1 MTKTYFNFRYKVQ
14 LCIIC
19 ISNFCR
25 QSYLSKHLIAGFV
38 ALLFTSQAALS
49 ENVILRHSF
58 AGNISFALAGNTL
71 RSSSN
76 TCAPISGGES
86 SSTINIPIGATM
98 KAAYL
103 YWSGSG
109 SVDSTIVFNN
119 STLTA
124 DISHVEVFQG
134 RNYFSSKKDV
144 TNLIS
149 VSSTSHKA
157 SGVTFNGS
165 ASYCNVQSAYAGWAL
180 AVIYEHTGEPLRVI
194 NVFDGFKNFWGS
206 ELDLIPDNFVI
217 AQNPAAKGGKHAH
230 ITWEGDA
237 NNSQPRSNFNE
248 TLRFENNNLTGTN
261 NPNGNQFNG
270 YSNISGGR
278 NTSGVDIDEYQ
289 IGSYL
294 TAGDTSVHTTY
305 SSGQDAVFLTA
316 ELISVP
322 NEPVADLS
330 IQQTGPSRFIRGE
343 NNTVNFTV
351 YNNGPSIATSSTE
364 ISIPLPTGLS
374 LNSFTGNQWSC
385 NEISANVICNYTNDI
400 ANNASANSLSIS
412 FYSDN
417 STNNSVNITATV
429 TGVVFDNILSN
440 NTRTQTYSVISAD
453 LSTSS
458 KSVTDLN
465 GGNVQAG
472 EKIRYTIDL
481 IETNGVAK
489 SGISVVD
496 NLPNNISSFEVI
508 SLPNGASNNSQQA
521 PAGSNSTG
529 LISISNISVAAN
541 ATESIVIDAII
552 LASSTANTAIENTAT
567 ISAQNMSDITIS
579 SPTIYVSKPA
589 NPATG
594 NKPLYLRQSSNLSRV
609 QPTSSA
615 FHTLADLAERT
626 YIITP
631 AFQQEFIFSDSTVSA
646 YLFLQNDYN
655 RDSWGHTVTVT
666 LLRNNISIGS
676 VTRTISVPSVGLNGD
691 NVALFEFSIPLSGT
705 PTLDPNDTLSLKV
718 ANDSQYGEDSLRIYS
733 IDPNVNNADSI
744 SPYSLVSL
752 PAATVINV
760 DNISILDNNSQ
771 EVSEASPTETIIIQA
786 EISDPF
792 GAFDITS
799 SNITITNSQGTTLVN
814 KADMS
819 FLSEPH
825 PAKKIF
831 QFSFNLAADAE
842 LGDWSISV
850 TALEGVE
857 NDIEHTSESTFKIV
871 PQLPNITLTKNV
883 DVYSDPIHGTNTA
896 TSFAKAIPNAV
907 LTYTISASN
916 SGPGAAQINSIWIA
930 DAIPLNMF
938 MNVLDFDDV
947 ADTGPIKVLPSASP
961 SGLNYN
967 FESLSSNSDD
977 LEFSANNGASFT
989 YSPTPDSDGIDEN
1002 ITHFRINPK
1011 GIFQA
1016 PAAGESPTQ
1025 FTIKFRVRLQ

>member
-1 MTKTYFNFRYKVQ
+1 M
-14 LCIIC
+14 
-19 ISNFCR
+19 
-25 QSYLSKHLIAGFV
+25 IAGFFV
-38 ALLFTSQAALS
+38 LLSFIQTATA

-71 RSSSN
+71 RDASD
-76 TCAPISGGES
+76 TCAPIAGGES
-86 SSTINIPIGATM
+86 SSDIDIPSGAIM

-109 SVDSTIVFNN
+109 SVDSTIVFNG

-124 DISHVEVFQG
+124 DINYTEVFQG

-144 TNLIS
+144 TNL
-149 VSSTSHKA
+149 VSTNTTIHTA
-157 SGVTFNGS
+157 SGVTFDGSSNGEND
-165 ASYCNVQSAYAGWAL
+165 YCDVKSAYAGWAL
-180 AVIYEHTGEPLRVI
+180 AVIYEHANQPLRVI

-217 AQNPAAKGGKHAH
+217 AQDPATKGGKHAH
-230 ITWEGDA
+230 ITWEGD
-237 NNSQPRSNFNE
+237 NGNSQSRGGFSE
-248 TLRFENNNLTGTN
+248 SLQFEGDNLTDTG
-261 NPNGNQFNG
+261 NPAGNQFNS
-270 YSNISGGR
+270 YSNINGGS
-278 NTSGVDIDEYQ
+278 NTSGVDIDEYE
-289 IGSYL
+289 IGSKL
-294 TAGDTSVHTTY
+294 TAGTTSVHTTY

-351 YNNGPSIATSSTE
+351 YNNGPSIASNNTE
-364 ISIPLPTGLS
+364 VSFPLPNGLS
-374 LNSFTGNQWSC
+374 FNNFSGNQWSC
-385 NEISANVICNYTNDI
+385 SELSANVICYYTSDI
-400 ANNASANSLSIS
+400 ASNASASPLAISL
-412 FYSDN
+412 YSDY
-417 STNNSVNITATV
+417 STNNSVNISSTV

-440 NTRTQTYSVISAD
+440 NTQTQSYSVVSSD
-453 LSTSS
+453 LSSSS

-472 EKIRYTIDL
+472 EKIRYTINL
-481 IETNGVAK
+481 SETNGISK

-508 SLPNGASNNSQQA
+508 SFPSGALDNSQQA

-552 LASSTANTAIENTAT
+552 LASTAANTAIENTAT
-567 ISAQNMSDITIS
+567 ISAQNMSDINIS
-579 SPTIYVSKPA
+579 SPIIYVSKPA
-589 NPATG
+589 QPATG
-594 NKPLYLRQSSNLSRV
+594 NKPLYLRQSSNLSRI

-615 FHTLADLAERT
+615 FHALADLTEKS

-631 AFQQEFIFSDSTVSA
+631 AFQQEFTFSDSTVSA

-655 RDSWGHTVTVT
+655 QGSWGHNITVS

-676 VTRTISVPSVGLNGD
+676 VTRQVSVPSVGSGGD
-691 NVALFEFSIPLSGT
+691 NVALFEFAIPLNST
-705 PTLDPNDTLSLKV
+705 PTLNPSDTLSLKIV
-718 ANDSQYGEDSLRIYS
+718 NDSDYGEDSLRVYS
-733 IDPNVNNADSI
+733 IDPNINSNDSV
-744 SPYSLVSL
+744 SPYSFVSL

-760 DNISILDNNSQ
+760 DNIAILDSNSQ
-771 EVSEASPTETIIIQA
+771 VISQASASENIVIQA
-786 EISDPF
+786 EVSDPF
-792 GAFDITS
+792 GAFDIS
-799 SNITITNSQGTTLVN
+799 SANITITDSQGTPLVN

-831 QFSFNLAADAE
+831 EFSVNLPADAE
-842 LGDWSISV
+842 LGEWSISV

-857 NDIEHTSESTFKIV
+857 NEIEHTSESIFKIV
-871 PQLPNITLTKNV
+871 AQLPNITLTKSV

-916 SGPGAAQINSIWIA
+916 SGPGAAQVNSIWIA
-930 DAIPLNMF
+930 DAIPQNMF
-938 MNVLDFDDV
+938 MHVLDFDDI
-947 ADTGPIKVLPSASP
+947 ADTGPISESPSANP
-961 SGLNYN
+961 SGLIYN
-967 FESLSSNSDD
+967 FENLASNSDD
-977 LEFSANNGASFT
+977 IEFSNNDGASFT
-989 YSPTPDSDGIDEN
+989 YSPTPDSDGIDKN

-1011 GIFQA
+1011 GVFQA